1 MFKIVVGGVWL
12 VFYWVVGGVV
22 WFVVVLVGFG
32 WFVGFV
38 FGLFVFVGDV
48 WGVCLVL
55 CFDVLQSY
63 VVLYCL

>member
-1 MFKIVVGGVWL
+1 M
-12 VFYWVVGGVV
+12 V